1 MKNLRNS
8 VQLIGRL
15 GQDPEVR
22 TLTSGKKLTTFSLAT
37 SDSYKDAKGDRVQN
51 TQWHNIVAWG
61 KVGEIAAEYLAKG
74 EEVALEGKL
83 MHRSYENSNGEKRY
97 VTEINLN
104 ELLMIGGKKA

>member
-22 TLTSGKKLTTFSLAT
+22 DLTSGKKLTTFSVAT
-37 SDSYKDAKGDRVQN
+37 SDSYKNSDGEKVED

-61 KVGEIAAEYLAKG
+61 KVGEIASEYLKKG
-74 EEVALEGKL
+74 TEVCVEGKL
-83 MHRSYENSNGEKRY
+83 VHRSYENKEGEKRY

-104 ELLMIGGKKA
+104 EMVMLGGKKA

>member
-22 TLTSGKKLTTFSLAT
+22 TLTTGKKLTTFSLAT
-37 SDSYKDAKGDRVQN
+37 SDYYRNAKGEKVED
-51 TQWHNIVAWG
+51 TQWHNVVAWG

-83 MHRSYENSNGEKRY
+83 THRSYENNAGEKRY

-104 ELLMIGGKKA
+104 ELLMIGGRKS

>member
-22 TLTSGKKLTTFSLAT
+22 TLTTGKKLTTFSLAT
-37 SDSYKDAKGDRVQN
+37 SDYYRNAEGEKIEN
-51 TQWHNIVAWG
+51 TQWHNVIAWG
-61 KVGEIAAEYLAKG
+61 KVGEISAEYLAKG

-83 MHRSYENSNGEKRY
+83 THRSYETNNGEKRY

-104 ELLMIGGKKA
+104 ELLMIGGRKA

>member
-1 MKNLRNS
+1 MQNLRNR

-22 TLTSGKKLTTFSLAT
+22 TLTSGKKLTTFSVAT
-37 SDSYKDAKGDRVQN
+37 SDSYRNSEGEKIED

-61 KVGEIAAEYLAKG
+61 KVGEIAGEYLAKG
-74 EEVALEGKL
+74 QEVALEGKL
-83 MHRSYENSNGEKRY
+83 THRSYENAEGEKRY

-104 ELLMIGGKKA
+104 ELLMIGSKK

>member
-8 VQLIGRL
+8 VKLIGRL

-22 TLTSGKKLTTFSLAT
+22 TLTSGRKLTTFSLAT
-37 SDSYKDAKGDRVQN
+37 SDFYKNAKGDKVED
-51 TQWHNIVAWG
+51 TQWHNIVAWD
-61 KVGEIAAEYLAKG
+61 KVGEIAAKYLAKG

-83 MHRSYENSNGEKRY
+83 MHRSYENQEGQKRY

>member
-22 TLTSGKKLTTFSLAT
+22 NLASGKQLTTFSVAT
-37 SDSYKDAKGDRVQN
+37 SDTYKNANGEKIEE

-61 KVGEIAAEYLAKG
+61 KVGEIAAKYLTKG
-74 EEVALEGKL
+74 AEVCLEGKL
-83 MHRSYENSNGEKRY
+83 VHRDYENKEGEKRY

-104 ELLMIGGKKA
+104 EMVMFGSKKD

>member
-22 TLTSGKKLTTFSLAT
+22 TLTTGRKLTTFSLAT
-37 SDSYKDAKGDRVQN
+37 SDYYRNAKGEKVED
-51 TQWHNIVAWG
+51 TQWHNVVAWG

-83 MHRSYENSNGEKRY
+83 THRSYENNAGEKRY

-104 ELLMIGGKKA
+104 ELLMIGGRKA

>member
-22 TLTSGKKLTTFSLAT
+22 ELTTGKKLTTFSVAT
-37 SDSYKDAKGDRVQN
+37 SDAYRNADGEKIEE

-61 KVGEIAAEYLAKG
+61 KVGEIAGQYLKKG
-74 EEVALEGKL
+74 EEVCLEGKL
-83 MHRSYENSNGEKRY
+83 VHRKYENKDGDMRY

-104 ELLMIGGKKA
+104 EMVMLGGKKS

>member
-22 TLTSGKKLTTFSLAT
+22 TLTNGKKLTTFSLAT
-37 SDSYKDAKGDRVQN
+37 SDYYKNSQGEKVQD

-83 MHRSYENSNGEKRY
+83 THRSYENNSGEKRY

>member
-22 TLTSGKKLTTFSLAT
+22 TLTTGKKLTTFSLAT
-37 SDSYKDAKGDRVQN
+37 SDYYRNSQGEKIED
-51 TQWHNIVAWG
+51 TQWHNVIAWG

-83 MHRSYENSNGEKRY
+83 THRSYENNAGEKRY

-104 ELLMIGGKKA
+104 ELLMIGGRKS

>member
-22 TLTSGKKLTTFSLAT
+22 ELTTGRKLTTFSVAT
-37 SDSYKDAKGDRVQN
+37 SDTYTNADGDKIED

-61 KVGEIAAEYLAKG
+61 KVGEIASEHLTKGAEVCLQ
-74 EEVALEGKL
+74 GKL
-83 MHRSYENSNGEKRY
+83 IHRTYENKEGEKRY
-97 VTEINLN
+97 VSEINLN
-104 ELLMIGGKKA
+104 EMVMLGGKKA